1 MSLEHKHDVRAA
13 VEECQQLIAEFE
25 NMNLYAS
32 HLLKIE
38 TILSARLTFLLG
50 RKAKYQYEQNTAYWV
65 RKIEHSRHA
74 IKARN
79 SGGVSSQQAAEHIA
93 TVDNREK
100 IEAESLSVWQYE
112 HLKGFCSGIEKV
124 LIAIAHRL
132 RDLASERVVSNN
144 QQGHP

>member
-1 MSLEHKHDVRAA
+1 MSLDHKDDVRIA

-25 NMNLYAS
+25 NMNLYSS
-32 HLLKIE
+32 HLLRIE

-50 RKAKYQYEQNTAYWV
+50 RKAKYQFEQNSAYWI
-65 RKIEHSRHA
+65 RKIEHSRES

-79 SGGVSSQQAAEHIA
+79 SKGVSSQQIAEHMA
-93 TVDNREK
+93 TLANKEQ
-100 IEAESLSVWQYE
+100 IEVESMSVWKYE
-112 HLKGFCSGIEKV
+112 HLKGFCSGVEKV

-144 QQGHP
+144 QQG

>member
-1 MSLEHKHDVRAA
+1 MSLSHKDDVRIA

-32 HLLKIE
+32 HLLRIE

-50 RKAKYQYEQNTAYWV
+50 RKAKYQFEQNSAYWI
-65 RKIEHSRHA
+65 RKIEHSRES

-79 SGGVSSQQAAEHIA
+79 SKDVSNQQIAEHMA
-93 TVDNREK
+93 NLANKEQ
-100 IEAESLSVWQYE
+100 IEAESMSVWKYE
-112 HLKGFCSGIEKV
+112 HLKGFCSGVEKV

-144 QQGHP
+144 QQG

>member
-1 MSLEHKHDVRAA
+1 MSLDHKDDVRIA

-32 HLLKIE
+32 HLLRIE

-50 RKAKYQYEQNTAYWV
+50 RKAKYQFEQNSAYWI
-65 RKIEHSRHA
+65 RKIEHSRES

-79 SGGVSSQQAAEHIA
+79 SGGVSSQQIAEHMA
-93 TVDNREK
+93 TLANKEQ
-100 IEAESLSVWQYE
+100 IEAESMSVWKYE
-112 HLKGFCSGIEKV
+112 HLKGFCSGVEKV

-144 QQGHP
+144 QQG

>member
-1 MSLEHKHDVRAA
+1 MSLSHKDDVRIA

-32 HLLKIE
+32 HLLRIE

-50 RKAKYQYEQNTAYWV
+50 RKAKYQFEQNSAYWI
-65 RKIEHSRHA
+65 RKIEHSRES

-79 SGGVSSQQAAEHIA
+79 SGGVSSQQIAEHMA
-93 TVDNREK
+93 TLANKEQID
-100 IEAESLSVWQYE
+100 AESRSVWKYE
-112 HLKGFCSGIEKV
+112 HLKGFCSGVEKV

-132 RDLASERVVSNN
+132 RDLASERIASNN
-144 QQGHP
+144 QQT